1 MYVYNNLQN
10 LPLTEWIFI
19 SRFEDLWFNSN
30 VNEVLQNLPLTK

>member
-19 SRFEDLWFNSN
+19 SKFEDLWR
-30 VNEVLQNLPLTK
+30 QNL